1 MNYNFK
7 YFNFVYE
14 ANHLKGG
21 VLMKIKDKSKNF
33 VIGVTNKMLKH
44 NANSTSCL
52 YIYQPKTPKQ
62 LSQFS
67 KIKND
72 K

>member
-1 MNYNFK
+1 
-7 YFNFVYE
+7 
-14 ANHLKGG
+14 
-21 VLMKIKDKSKNF
+21 MKIKDKSKNF